1 MTNRLKDR
9 RTEGQKDRK
18 KERNTEREKD
28 LETLSTAKYNLD
40 QKLVLISFRKKSF
53 GAKKVANNESDLK
66 IVLDNFFLTL

>member
-40 QKLVLISFRKKSF
+40 QKLV
-53 GAKKVANNESDLK
+53 
-66 IVLDNFFLTL
+66 